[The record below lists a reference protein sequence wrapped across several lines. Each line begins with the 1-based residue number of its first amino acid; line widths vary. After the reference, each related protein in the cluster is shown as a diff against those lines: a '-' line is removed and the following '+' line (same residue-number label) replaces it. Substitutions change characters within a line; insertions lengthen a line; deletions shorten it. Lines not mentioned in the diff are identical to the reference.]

1 MIKLQDIIGILTAQ
15 INRASVKLPKKV
27 EDPPT
32 IQDINMAI
40 NNGVINE
47 KSTSSLR
54 SKGPTR
60 AVRR

>member
-1 MIKLQDIIGILTAQ
+1 MSILQNIIGILSAQ
-15 INRASVKLPKKV
+15 IHRTDVKLPKKV
-27 EDPPT
+27 EEIPT

-54 SKGPTR
+54 SESSIRTK
-60 AVRR
+60 RR